1 MQFPFIPIRDL
12 VIFPYTISP
21 IFIGRGKSINA
32 LKLAEEAGGKI
43 FVSLQKDSNV
53 ENPKFDD
60 VFQTG
65 VVAKVLQSLKLHDG
79 SYKILLEGLQKGII
93 HGMVNGED
101 ATFVEV
107 SLLDEVGIENDKTK
121 EYLLQALQ
129 ANFAQYVKTTNK
141 VPQELFNAISAFND
155 PYKLVYT
162 IAIHAISKIS
172 ELQNILELEP
182 INSKIEYLI
191 ELIQMEIEL
200 FKLDDRIKSRVKSQI
215 MKNQREYYLNEQ
227 IKAINKELG
236 RDDDGKADI
245 DEFET
250 KIHNSLMSPEIKEK
264 ALKEVKK
271 LRSMP
276 PMGAESTV
284 SRNYIDWLISIPWG
298 IYTEDNND
306 IENAETILNRD
317 HYGLEKVKDRITEFL
332 AVKKVS
338 NDIKG
343 PIICFAGPPGVG
355 KTSLA
360 KSIAESLGRK
370 FVRVSLGGLR
380 DEAEIRGHRRTYI
393 GALPGKIVQGIK
405 KAGSMNPVFLLDEI
419 DKLSSDF
426 RGDPAS
432 ALLEALDPEQNI
444 NFVDHYLEVELDLS
458 KVFFITTANSIDA
471 IPYPL
476 RDRMEIIKISGYT
489 EIEKLHIAKDFIIPK
504 QLKNYNIEG
513 KISFDDKSILKI
525 IRCYTKE
532 AGVRNL
538 EREISSI
545 IRKSIKRIIKENLDR
560 VEICEKMV
568 QQLLGPEKYR
578 FDRAKKKHE
587 VGIATGLAW
596 TPYGGDILQ
605 IEVSLLPG
613 SGKLITTGQLGG
625 VMRESIDIA
634 LSVVKSKSD
643 KFAIPA
649 YKFKDCDIHI
659 HVPEGAVPKDGPSA
673 GVTITIA
680 LLSAFSEIPVDN
692 SFAMTGEII
701 LRGNVLPVGGIKE
714 KVLAASRSGIKNII
728 LPKENKKDLTDI
740 PKEVINKT
748 RVYFVESI
756 DEISDLVMNKL

>member
-1 MQFPFIPIRDL
+1 MQLPFIPIRDL

-32 LKLAEEAGGKI
+32 MKLAEETGGKI
-43 FVSLQKDSNV
+43 FVSLQRDSNV
-53 ENPKFDD
+53 DNPNFDD
-60 VFQTG
+60 VFRTG

-79 SYKILLEGLQKGII
+79 SYKILLEGLQKGVI
-93 HGMVNGED
+93 HGIVNGDD
-101 ATFVEV
+101 AAFVEV
-107 SLLDEVGIENDKTK
+107 SLIDELSAGNDKTT
-121 EYLLQALQ
+121 EYLLEGLHT
-129 ANFAQYVKTTNK
+129 NFTQYVKTTNK
-141 VPQELFNAISAFND
+141 VPQELFNAISAFSD

-162 IAIHAISKIS
+162 IAAHTIPKIS

-182 INSKIEYLI
+182 INAKIEYLI

-200 FKLDDRIKSRVKSQI
+200 FKLDDKIKSRVKSQI

-250 KIHNSLMSPEIKEK
+250 KINSSLMPPEIKEK
-264 ALKEVKK
+264 VLKEVKK

-298 IYTEDNND
+298 VYTEDNND
-306 IENAETILNRD
+306 IEMAENILNRD

-332 AVKKVS
+332 AVKQISKE
-338 NDIKG
+338 IKG
-343 PIICFAGPPGVG
+343 PIICFVGPPGVG

-370 FVRVSLGGLR
+370 FVRISLGGLR

-393 GALPGKIVQGIK
+393 GALPGKIVQGMK

-458 KVFFITTANSIDA
+458 KVFFITTANSIDT
-471 IPYPL
+471 IPHPL

-513 KISFDDKSILKI
+513 KIFFDDKSILKI

-545 IRKSIKRIIKENLDR
+545 IRKSIKMIIKEKLDKI
-560 VEICEKMV
+560 EISDKIV
-568 QQLLGPEKYR
+568 HQFLGPEKYR
-578 FDRAKKKHE
+578 FDRAKLKHE
-587 VGIATGLAW
+587 VGVATGLAW

-634 LSVVKSKSD
+634 LSVVKNKSD
-643 KFAIPA
+643 KFSIPA

-680 LLSAFSEIPVDN
+680 LLSVFSEIPVDN

-740 PKEVINKT
+740 PKEVISKI

-756 DEISDLVMNKL
+756 DEIADLVMNKL